1 MSRRAGSLVES
12 SSEAPGVDLDAAPG
26 FRGGLPLQ
34 GEIRGGEGRRE
45 PSERPDPPHAPMQS
59 FHAARSEGPSR
70 GIFSPEETERLMRT
84 EFERA
89 QRHRY
94 PIVCMLLAIDRLSQ
108 LQDLYGRESEREILR
123 AVTGVLR
130 ASTRDSDLIAPL
142 ADGRLLALFPHTPP
156 DVAAIVARRVLAG
169 ARKLRFERDG
179 RTLGISLSVGVAHN
193 QHAGSLSFDTLV
205 GVAEEGLAVADAAG
219 GDRFVE
225 TELYQLYERR
235 RKMDQDQKQRALLSG
250 EPPVERSMPAA
261 PRRDTEKAPA
271 LEAQAPAPQLTKEER
286 LRALLAE
293 EGFAGIDLQGL
304 DLDSIVAA
312 IQGLRAAET
321 VGNDED
327 LKAARGRIDLL
338 ERRLA
343 KLTHLLGVT
352 EEELQRVAA
361 MKGIDLGLASIY
373 RSVQGLSD
381 DASNKEK
388 KIEMMKEIFK
398 ANLEMRKKFT
408 PDPGNPGGERRGLA
422 S

>member
-1 MSRRAGSLVES
+1 
-12 SSEAPGVDLDAAPG
+12 
-26 FRGGLPLQ
+26 
-34 GEIRGGEGRRE
+34 
-45 PSERPDPPHAPMQS
+45 MQS

-94 PIVCMLLAIDRLSQ
+94 PIVCMLMAVDRLSQ

-179 RTLGISLSVGVAHN
+179 RTLGVSLSVGVAHN

-235 RKMDQDQKQRALLSG
+235 RKMDQEQKQRALLFG
-250 EPPVERSMPAA
+250 EPPAERHAPVA
-261 PRRDTEKAPA
+261 PRREPEKPLPAPA
-271 LEAQAPAPQLTKEER
+271 LTPQLTPQLTKEER
-286 LRALLAE
+286 LQALLAE

-312 IQGLRAAET
+312 VQGLREAET
-321 VGNDED
+321 AGGGED
-327 LKAARGRIDLL
+327 LKVARDRIDLL

-352 EEELQRVAA
+352 EDELQRVAA
-361 MKGIDLGLASIY
+361 MKGIDLGIASIY

-381 DASNKEK
+381 DAANREK

-398 ANLEMRKKFT
+398 ANLEMRQKFT
-408 PDPGNPGGERRGLA
+408 PEPGKPGDERRGLA